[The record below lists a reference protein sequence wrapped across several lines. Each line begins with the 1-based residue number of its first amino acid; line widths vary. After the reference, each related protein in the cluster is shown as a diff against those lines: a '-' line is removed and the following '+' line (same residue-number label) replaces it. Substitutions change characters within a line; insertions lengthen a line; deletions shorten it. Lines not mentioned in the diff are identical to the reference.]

1 MIVGPIFL
9 IDFDQFFGLGFD
21 QFLIGFLIKLVN
33 KKRIHQ
39 SQWVEREG
47 RQVLIE
53 MVKKERKKNHFRY
66 GVQIYI
72 HDVRLL
78 EGFRFTQLIKMLS
91 SLE

>member
-1 MIVGPIFL
+1 M

-66 GVQIYI
+66 EVQIYI

-78 EGFRFTQLIKMLS
+78 EGIRFTQLIKMLP

>member
-9 IDFDQFFGLGFD
+9 IDFD

-72 HDVRLL
+72 LHDVRLL

-91 SLE
+91 S